1 MVPFYVN
8 AMGLI
13 AALLTTGSFLPQV
26 VRTWRR
32 GAADI
37 SYFML
42 ALFLLGTLL
51 WLSYGLLLWSLP
63 LIIAN
68 GVTAIQVLVIVALK
82 ARQEYAASQSAET
95 FALVPLEAKSQ
106 HLEL

>member
-1 MVPFYVN
+1 MVSFYVN
-8 AMGLI
+8 AIGLI

-42 ALFLLGTLL
+42 ALFLSGTLL
-51 WLSYGLLLWSLP
+51 WFAYGLLLWSLP
-63 LIIAN
+63 LILAN
-68 GVTAIQVLVIVALK
+68 GATAIQVLVIVALK
-82 ARQEYAASQSAET
+82 ARREYAGSLAAET
-95 FALVPLEAKSQ
+95 IALVSLEAKSQ
-106 HLEL
+106 L